1 MPAAE
6 FFFGR
11 TQLRQLFRVISS
23 QLERTKMKLRQMTL
37 TATCLALLATISIAG
52 AQDGKGP
59 DSQRQE
65 WQNHRHHKWGNS
77 MERMTKAL
85 DLTPDQQAK
94 IQPILD
100 QAKPQIIAA
109 RKEGMDKVKAIRDNT
124 RAQIRPLLTPVQQQK
139 FDAINKARED
149 MRKARQEMREALKG
163 S

>member
-1 MPAAE
+1 
-6 FFFGR
+6 
-11 TQLRQLFRVISS
+11 
-23 QLERTKMKLRQMTL
+23 MKLRQMTL

-59 DSQRQE
+59 DSKRQD

-124 RAQIRPLLTPVQQQK
+124 QAQIRPLLTPVQQQK
-139 FDAINKARED
+139 FDAIKKARED
-149 MRKARQEMREALKG
+149 MRKARQEMREALKE

>member
-1 MPAAE
+1 
-6 FFFGR
+6 
-11 TQLRQLFRVISS
+11 
-23 QLERTKMKLRQMTL
+23 
-37 TATCLALLATISIAG
+37 
-52 AQDGKGP
+52 
-59 DSQRQE
+59 
-65 WQNHRHHKWGNS
+65 

-100 QAKPQIIAA
+100 QAKPRIIAA

-124 RAQIRPLLTPVQQQK
+124 QAQIRPLLTPVQQQK

>member
-1 MPAAE
+1 
-6 FFFGR
+6 
-11 TQLRQLFRVISS
+11 
-23 QLERTKMKLRQMTL
+23 
-37 TATCLALLATISIAG
+37 
-52 AQDGKGP
+52 
-59 DSQRQE
+59 
-65 WQNHRHHKWGNS
+65 

-124 RAQIRPLLTPVQQQK
+124 QAQIRPLLTPVQQQK